1 MQLLQSQLANWLTH
15 AAVDTSVFS
24 RKAQE
29 SGDEAIILQA
39 DVIQMSYNN
48 PCLAASIMIRPE
60 YLRACL
66 IKLLVQQGL
75 VQSMLHR
82 LWLRP
87 VQVPLPPM
95 NLYEPQRLVMHNC
108 EPQPV
113 RFQGICTS
121 VSPATKQVYAR
132 HVRCCFCDA
141 DGDHLEGH
149 AVSCCVGRQ
158 QQPNGFEEDLTC
170 RQYVPVQ
177 KIWVDALH
185 PEDTKSFTVRSGG
198 VSVQLLE
205 EDLCTA
211 VAIGDVV
218 DIVGQASMK
227 CQPGKANSKLLGD
240 VQVMAS
246 SLSVVQL
253 GGIESALSLPTQWSH
268 DRLLDAL
275 CNSLEACLTYPMS
288 HDLMLALF
296 LSAVSAG
303 VPVTAPTQTSDTAA
317 RNQVHVMVTSA
328 GHDPCLTRTVQEA
341 AKALSGLHAVHSPSL
356 SPLLPEV
363 VKLEKQDAAVEP
375 RAVRIL
381 GGSLASNN
389 KGILLLNSIDI
400 KKADRDVLGAALN
413 KGHFEVQQAPSVVVP
428 ATAAVW
434 AVHSADSLS
443 RLKPAEASQSVQDM
457 TQRSVCDL
465 GPALFCAFDLML
477 PHAHSGDSDV
487 AEACIDSILDRPARG
502 HQAAGVTSGRELGTG
517 SVCSRRMEMR
527 AELLQRI
534 AQGASMAT
542 PCITPEAMM
551 MIQRYYAL
559 LRQQGQG
566 FGQAA
571 SLMDASTHTVASLL
585 RMATAC
591 ARLHLRNDVM
601 TMPDAVLAIYLLQK
615 SMRAKGA
622 KVVDQLDMSSS
633 CNPSCSQSQHLLMT
647 TVDKL
652 KQMHEFLTDYMRH
665 TTIEQ

>member
-121 VSPATKQVYAR
+121 VSPATKQA
-132 HVRCCFCDA
+132 
-141 DGDHLEGH
+141 
-149 AVSCCVGRQ
+149 SCACELQ
-158 QQPNGFEEDLTC
+158 
-170 RQYVPVQ
+170 VQ

-389 KGILLLNSIDI
+389 KEDPLSKLSAQAKQYMPMLFHVGILLLNSIDI